1 FSALVRKIWNPRAF
15 KGQVSPHELVQ
26 EVSNA
31 SRKRFKLIEQNNAID
46 FMSWF
51 LNTLHKD
58 LGGTKKKNSSVIYK
72 YFQGEVKVDSQP
84 AGMPTEKD
92 TTFNPNKDIS
102 TSNTPFLFLALDL
115 PPVPLYQDEKERDIV
130 PQVPLTTILS
140 KFDGKKVQEVSN
152 QLKRYSITRLPQY
165 LILHIKR
172 FTKNSWTSEKNPT
185 IVNFPIKNIDMAN
198 FSSDPD
204 MATLGNHYDL
214 LANIC
219 HEGESEKGAY
229 KVHVRHR
236 GTEQWYQVQDLIV
249 EEIMPQ
255 MIFMSESYIQ

>member
-1 FSALVRKIWNPRAF
+1 
-15 KGQVSPHELVQ
+15 
-26 EVSNA
+26 
-31 SRKRFKLIEQNNAID
+31 
-46 FMSWF
+46 
-51 LNTLHKD
+51 
-58 LGGTKKKNSSVIYK
+58 
-72 YFQGEVKVDSQP
+72 
-84 AGMPTEKD
+84 MPTEKD

-102 TSNTPFLFLALDL
+102 TSITPFLFLALDL

-172 FTKNSWTSEKNPT
+172 FTKNSWT
-185 IVNFPIKNIDMAN
+185 I
-198 FSSDPD
+198 SSDPD

-255 MIFMSESYIQ
+255 MIFMSESYIQIWERKIRQ